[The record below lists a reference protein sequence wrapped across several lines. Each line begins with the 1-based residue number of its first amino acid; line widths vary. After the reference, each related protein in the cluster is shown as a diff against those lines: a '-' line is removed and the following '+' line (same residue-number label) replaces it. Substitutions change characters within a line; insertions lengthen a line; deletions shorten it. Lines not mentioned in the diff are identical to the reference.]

1 MIVVMGAT
9 GRTGSQVARLLVQ
22 RGEEVR
28 ALGRSKPEIPGAEAR
43 QGDAADPAYLTEA
56 FAGADAVYTLLPYD
70 HRSPDYFGDMKRIG
84 ESIVTAVRAARV
96 RRVVALSSVGA
107 EVPSG
112 TGFIAALHDQEKR
125 LRELEGV
132 DVLAIRPGA
141 FFETYLPLIE
151 AGRAEGAIFDAV
163 DPDAP
168 VPMVA
173 TRDVAAVAAEA
184 LAEGG
189 WSGFAVRELLG
200 PRDLTHAELASIA
213 GLRYVQLPGEE
224 LEPILRSMG
233 FSEDTARLHVE
244 FGRALSDGTIR
255 STGERTPESTT
266 PTTLE
271 EWIALA
277 GIRPAP

>member
-1 MIVVMGAT
+1 MIAVMGAT
-9 GRTGSQVARLLVQ
+9 GRTGSQIASLLVE
-22 RGEEVR
+22 RGEQVR
-28 ALGRSKPEIPGAEAR
+28 ALARSNPDIPGAEPR
-43 QGDAADPAYLTEA
+43 PGDAGDAAYLTEA

-70 HRSPDYFGDMKRIG
+70 HRSPDYFGDMRRIG
-84 ESIVTAVRAARV
+84 ESIVAAVRAAGV

-107 EVPSG
+107 DVPSG
-112 TGFIAALHDQEKR
+112 TGFIAALHDQEQR

-151 AGRAEGAIFDAV
+151 MGRAEGAIFDAV

-200 PRDLTHAELASIA
+200 PRDLTHAEVARIA
-213 GLRYVQLPGEE
+213 GLRYVQMPGEE
-224 LEPILRSMG
+224 LEPILMSMG

-244 FGRALSDGTIR
+244 FGRALSDRTIKPV
-255 STGERTPESTT
+255 GERTPESTT
-266 PTTLE
+266 PTMFE
-271 EWIALA
+271 EVL
-277 GIRPAP
+277 RQP